1 MADILLNDNN
11 DISIIDGD
19 IAICSDDFDIIQQ
32 AKININTRI
41 GNNIFHTSIGNPAL
55 NERMKYTDKYMDII
69 ENGCKQ
75 AIMCDDRVDSINN
88 INVSLLESDKNT
100 CNIDFSII
108 TIYGD
113 QLDSQCTVNIGG

>member
-11 DISIIDGD
+11 DISIINGD

-75 AIMCDDRVDSINN
+75 AIMCDDRVDSINH
-88 INVSLLESDKNT
+88 INVSLSESDKNT

>member
-11 DISIIDGD
+11 DISIINGD
-19 IAICSDDFDIIQQ
+19 IAICGDDFDIIQQ

-55 NERMKYTDKYMDII
+55 NERMKYTNKYMDII

-88 INVSLLESDKNT
+88 INVSLSESDKNT

>member
-11 DISIIDGD
+11 DISIINGD
-19 IAICSDDFDIIQQ
+19 IAICNDDFDIIQQ

-55 NERMKYTDKYMDII
+55 NERMKYTNKYIDII

-88 INVSLLESDKNT
+88 INVSLSEDDKNT
-100 CNIDFSII
+100 CNVDFSII